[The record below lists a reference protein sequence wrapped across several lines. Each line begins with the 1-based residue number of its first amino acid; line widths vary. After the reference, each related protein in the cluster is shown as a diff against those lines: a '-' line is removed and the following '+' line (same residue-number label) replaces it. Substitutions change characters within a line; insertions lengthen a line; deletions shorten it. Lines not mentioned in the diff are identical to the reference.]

1 MRPGTVTRRASADSA
16 SHVATTLL
24 RTIDRQR
31 AALLAEVAALSE
43 AERLWRRAPS
53 AWSAV
58 DVIEHLVL
66 AEQVVLGDLETAA
79 TRPDAPR
86 QLRHR
91 VRAVIVW
98 IVLRFGIRVSVPAEA
113 MRPAGNASFETL
125 QATWNTQHR
134 ALRTFVERLDAAG
147 LQRHVFR
154 HPIAG
159 PLNVVQALRLLSAH
173 LTTHQGQLHRL
184 HHARRAEFRG

>member
-1 MRPGTVTRRASADSA
+1 MPVYDQSTAALFRS
-16 SHVATTLL
+16 
-24 RTIDRQR
+24 IDRQR
-31 AALLAEVAALSE
+31 AALLAEVTALT
-43 AERLWRRAPS
+43 ADQRTWRSAPD

-98 IVLRFGIRVSVPAEA
+98 VVLRFGIRVSIPAEA
-113 MRPAGNASFETL
+113 MRPVGTTSFETL
-125 QATWNTQHR
+125 QVMWDAQHR
-134 ALRTFVERLDAAG
+134 ALRTFVEGLDAAG
-147 LQRHVFR
+147 VQRHVFR
-154 HPIAG
+154 HPISG
-159 PLNVVQALRLLSAH
+159 PLSVVQALRLLSAH
-173 LTTHQGQLHRL
+173 LTTHQRQLRRL
-184 HHARRAEFRG
+184 HDARRAALRG